1 MISDHQTESRLIK
14 EEKELGEDRMK
25 QTTVPHH
32 LQYIQIGDGRKL
44 SLFDSK
50 LTSRVETT

>member
-44 SLFDSK
+44 SLFDFK